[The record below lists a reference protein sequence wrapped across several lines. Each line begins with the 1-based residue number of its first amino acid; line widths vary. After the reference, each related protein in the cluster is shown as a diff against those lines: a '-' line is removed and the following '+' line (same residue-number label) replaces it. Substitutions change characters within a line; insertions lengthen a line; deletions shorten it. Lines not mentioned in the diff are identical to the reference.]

1 LRGEEKWRPQAAC
14 VPLSSGIAQHALG
27 EPAGARTEECDVTEG
42 REQFV
47 DLGQLAPEL
56 RRGEADARFVVH
68 EVVRQFVAIG
78 GDASHEVGV
87 TLRPCP
93 DEEEGRPGVVGA

>member
-1 LRGEEKWRPQAAC
+1 VEERD
-14 VPLSSGIAQHALG
+14 I
-27 EPAGARTEECDVTEG
+27 TEG

-56 RRGEADARFVVH
+56 RRGEAGARFVVH

-78 GDASHEVGV
+78 GDASHEVGWLSARSPV
-87 TLRPCP
+87 RKKVARALWLR
-93 DEEEGRPGVVGA
+93 RMRNNSGAHR